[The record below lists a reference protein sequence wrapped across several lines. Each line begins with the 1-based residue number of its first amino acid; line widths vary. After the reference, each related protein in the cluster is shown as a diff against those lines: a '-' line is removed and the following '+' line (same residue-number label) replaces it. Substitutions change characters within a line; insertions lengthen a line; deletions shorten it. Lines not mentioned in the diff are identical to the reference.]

1 MPSRSKL
8 EWIKNVVEPSLKS
21 FKERLPRFS
30 LTSGTE
36 IQPVYKSEDLPGI
49 KLEESLIHIPI
60 LIVIAEGKAG
70 IYFS

>member
-36 IQPVYKSEDLPGI
+36 IQPIYTSEDLPGI
-49 KLEESLIHIPI
+49 KLEEFLINMPI
-60 LIVIAEGKAG
+60 LIVTAEEKAG
-70 IYFS
+70 IFFP